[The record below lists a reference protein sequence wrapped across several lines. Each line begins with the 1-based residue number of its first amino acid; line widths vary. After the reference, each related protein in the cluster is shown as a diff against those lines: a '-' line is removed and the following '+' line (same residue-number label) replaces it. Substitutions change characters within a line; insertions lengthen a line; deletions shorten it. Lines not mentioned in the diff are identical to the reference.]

1 MQTTDK
7 SEALLEALRKA
18 PIIPVLTIDRA
29 EQGAPLAE
37 ALAAGGITAIEIT
50 LRTPAAQAA
59 LTAAVE
65 AVPDLLVGA
74 GTILN
79 GTQLQA
85 AAAAGAAFGVSPG
98 ASAELLQAAAA
109 WERPF
114 LPGVASAS
122 EVMAAQA
129 AGFRLLK
136 LFPAA
141 PLGGPAALKALGG
154 PFPEVGFCPTG
165 GISAEDAASY
175 LTLGNV
181 FCVGGSWVAPVDLVR
196 DGAWDEI
203 ERLARDSLAALVD
216 SV

>member
-1 MQTTDK
+1 MQTANS
-7 SEALLEALRKA
+7 SEAFLEAVRKA
-18 PIIPVLTIDRA
+18 PIIPVLTIERA

-37 ALAAGGITAIEIT
+37 ALAAGGITAIEVT
-50 LRTPAAQAA
+50 LRTPAAREA
-59 LTAAVE
+59 LAAAVE

-79 GTQLQA
+79 GAHLESA
-85 AAAAGAAFGVSPG
+85 ADAGAAFGVSPG

-109 WERPF
+109 WDRPF
-114 LPGVASAS
+114 LPGVGSAS

-165 GISAEDAASY
+165 GISAQDALSY
-175 LTLGNV
+175 LKLGNV
-181 FCVGGSWVAPVDLVR
+181 FCVGGSWVAPADLVR
-196 DGAWDEI
+196 DGAWNEI
-203 ERLARDSLAALVD
+203 ERLARDSLAALRD
-216 SV
+216 AA